1 MTNLLT
7 LVFKNQCW
15 VTSLFKNRCCGIFYN
30 DFLAQNIL
38 KLPHFAF
45 LTLTLT
51 RNPLLSHSRHWNS
64 LTADTATS
72 CGTAPPL
79 APPLSFFLSVYS
91 HLSVST
97 SFVPPQHKHCSLT
110 MPNFLTTAKL
120 QDLRTAAP
128 PLDLI
133 IPHSISDS

>member
-51 RNPLLSHSRHWNS
+51 INPLLSHSRHWNS

-79 APPLSFFLSVYS
+79 APPLSFFSPVYS
-91 HLSVST
+91 HLSVLLRSCHHNT
-97 SFVPPQHKHCSLT
+97 SIAHSRCQTSS
-110 MPNFLTTAKL
+110 
-120 QDLRTAAP
+120 
-128 PLDLI
+128 PLPSCKTFALL
-133 IPHSISDS
+133 HHR